1 MINNKDL
8 VTKSEVVVNKVI
20 SDHNTI
26 NMRLGLTID
35 SDTDDSTDEPA
46 DTEVDI
52 NKVEDIDFFR
62 VRWALNKVE
71 WEVELENKD
80 TDEALSFFM
89 NKMNE
94 VNRILLPP
102 KGKKIEDFEEN
113 NKTEKQEKRFTSNN
127 MIPRNTQVLFRKKRI
142 LSKKILLE
150 KNPLN
155 IIKL

>member
-1 MINNKDL
+1 MDIFLPN
-8 VTKSEVVVNKVI
+8 SEVFVNKVI

-26 NMRLGLTID
+26 NMRLGLTIE
-35 SDTDDSTDEPA
+35 SDTDDSTDDPA

-52 NKVEDIDFFR
+52 NKDHDIDFFR

-102 KGKKIEDFEEN
+102 KGKKKEDFEEN
-113 NKTEKQEKRFTSNN
+113 NKTEKREKRFTSNN
-127 MIPRNTQVLFRKKRI
+127 MIPRNIRVLFRKKRI

-150 KNPLN
+150 KNP
-155 IIKL
+155 

>member
-1 MINNKDL
+1 M
-8 VTKSEVVVNKVI
+8 NKVI

-26 NMRLGLTID
+26 NMRLLLTID

-52 NKVEDIDFFR
+52 NKVDDIDFFR

-102 KGKKIEDFEEN
+102 KGKKKADFEEN
-113 NKTEKQEKRFTSNN
+113 K
-127 MIPRNTQVLFRKKRI
+127 
-142 LSKKILLE
+142 
-150 KNPLN
+150 
-155 IIKL
+155 